1 MMDDKKTNIQ
11 KAKKGQSPHSKAYA
25 KNIYTIGVTC
35 KLANGDEDI
44 KEWADV
50 VGKKKSDVIKSMIR
64 HAIQEGHFFGYED

>member
-11 KAKKGQSPHSKAYA
+11 KAKKGQSPRSQAYA
-25 KNIYTIGVTC
+25 KSIYTIGVTC

>member
-11 KAKKGQSPHSKAYA
+11 KAKESQTPRRKAYA
-25 KNIYTIGVTC
+25 QNIYTIGVTC

-50 VGKKKSDVIKSMIR
+50 VGKKKSEVIKSMIR
-64 HAIQEGHFFGYED
+64 HAIKEGHFFGYED